1 MPKKEG
7 VKVVQH
13 CSCGHKSE
21 ADSTKLTE
29 TSKHQNQDITAVEEK
44 ENLPLTEN
52 ECSRCGHGKAF
63 YWERQMRA
71 GDEPATRFYRCEKC
85 KHTWRENK

>member
-7 VKVVQH
+7 NKVVQH
-13 CSCGHKSE
+13 CVCGHKSE
-21 ADSTKLTE
+21 TVHATMTE
-29 TSKHQNQDITAVEEK
+29 TSKHKHQEIQAVEEK
-44 ENLPLTEN
+44 ENLPLTDN
-52 ECSRCGHGKAF
+52 DCSKCGHTRAF